1 MAIRI
6 ITEEG
11 KESLAFR
18 SHWWGFPDLPEGV
31 GFPSIPDPETD
42 PESDDED
49 LLTFICQVNLAD
61 IAQYDPA
68 GRLPHSG
75 FLYFFAALDYF
86 LGDTDAGWG
95 PIGYWPEEMFRVIY
109 ASETQDLH
117 THRVQWADGSDAC
130 LPAEEMRFGEAG
142 MMADGQKLLGLPFFD
157 EVREEAPGDI
167 SLLQID
173 EDDRWNLRFY
183 DCGMLNFLISP
194 QDLADRRF
202 DKVRLYMHCM

>member
-1 MAIRI
+1 MAISI
-6 ITEEG
+6 ITEES
-11 KESLAFR
+11 KENLAFR

-31 GFPSIPDPETD
+31 DFPAIPDEDMD
-42 PESDDED
+42 PERDDED
-49 LLTFICQVNLAD
+49 LLTFICQINLED
-61 IAQYDPA
+61 IARYDTEN
-68 GRLPHSG
+68 RLPHTG

-86 LGDTDAGWG
+86 LGDTDAPNG

-109 ASETQDLH
+109 TPETDDLH
-117 THRVQWADGSDAC
+117 THRVQWADGTDAC
-130 LPAEEMRFGEAG
+130 LPAEAMRFGEVG
-142 MMADGQKLLGLPFFD
+142 MTADGQKLLGLPFFD

-167 SLLQID
+167 SLLQVD

-202 DKVRLYMHCM
+202 DRVRLYMHCM